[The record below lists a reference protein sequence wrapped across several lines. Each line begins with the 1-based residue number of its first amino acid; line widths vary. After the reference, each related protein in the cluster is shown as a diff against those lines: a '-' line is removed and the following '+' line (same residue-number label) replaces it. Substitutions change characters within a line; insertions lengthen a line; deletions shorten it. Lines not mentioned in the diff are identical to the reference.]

1 MRKHLEDVMADYE
14 EMSKLVDGAYKNILE
29 KFNPCARQL
38 ISAGKTYLKALHGAV
53 AASKGYVDAITRLA
67 RHAHQATWGGCT
79 DIGTAL
85 MQLVDVQKEIE
96 TQQMNILKAFYVDL
110 IVPLESN
117 IEKDAKV
124 VATEQKRFLQ
134 QNKTHQEAYLKVA
147 SVIKKQRK
155 KNRSSRGG
163 NVEKEIKQM
172 QALEEEKGKL
182 DGFCESSLKQAITQE
197 RRRFGFVL
205 ERQCSLVKHYLA
217 YTAKGHALLQ
227 HNVEGWLD
235 IVRTRETLPES
246 IGKIFRTVPEFRL
259 PVHSSSEYACS
270 GILSDPESSSSS
282 LRQSTSLYG
291 GVLGSSLLRKTRSTD
306 ASCLDLRSLSG
317 AVETTAFIRP
327 ISRAKS
333 DFNLASST
341 ASLDSGEYVN
351 PTRTKGSLSPELGP
365 GDRPRVRALYSYL
378 SSGEHQ
384 LSFHEGDVIVLVG
397 SRNGGWQYGVNLRNN
412 RCGWFPIAYTEPHD
426 FGDISDFESFI
437 SGSDSSPAVPSSSS
451 ESSGGS
457 TGVSL
462 RWRPQSFGASQDMAF
477 RVGLP
482 SAPAPRRPLSSFAD
496 NYLFRQPPSPF
507 HLRLDTGGPAE
518 SATQPH
524 HRGLQPRPS
533 SATLQPA
540 ATLYGTTNT
549 PAATSAAEPAG
560 RFGTGGPAAATA
572 AAATGGPPPTDH
584 LLRPPSASAASTPAS
599 GPPPATIHPLYHHLP
614 GGVALRPPRR
624 SMTSP
629 FPFPMVPPK
638 LPPSTSH
645 HSSSDSGFCN
655 DSSGQGGGGGAG
667 GKVTPCCSSSAEEVE
682 EEKAEDEVERS
693 KEQEEAEEREKAEA
707 AEEAEDVVEDE
718 LRENAFSSV
727 KLKKVLTNDRSAPMI
742 T

>member
-1 MRKHLEDVMADYE
+1 MADYE

-67 RHAHQATWGGCT
+67 RHAQQATWGGCT

-124 VATEQKRFLQ
+124 VASEQKRFLQ

-246 IGKIFRTVPEFRL
+246 IGKIFRDVPEFRL

-270 GILSDPESSSSS
+270 GILSDPESSTSS

-317 AVETTAFIRP
+317 GVETTAFIRP

-365 GDRPRVRALYSYL
+365 ADRPRVRALYSYL

-437 SGSDSSPAVPSSSS
+437 SS
-451 ESSGGS
+451 
-457 TGVSL
+457 
-462 RWRPQSFGASQDMAF
+462 ASH
-477 RVGLP
+477 
-482 SAPAPRRPLSSFAD
+482 RRPSTYGWTPVAQPSPPPSPIIESYNPVLLQPRFNQPPPFMGPRTPPPPPPPPSLPEDSEPEDLPLPPWQQEHRPARTTTSAQPVPPPPPPPP
-496 NYLFRQPPSPF
+496 LPAQHQPPS
-507 HLRLDTGGPAE
+507 
-518 SATQPH
+518 
-524 HRGLQPRPS
+524 
-533 SATLQPA
+533 TLS
-540 ATLYGTTNT
+540 TTT
-549 PAATSAAEPAG
+549 FRE
-560 RFGTGGPAAATA
+560 
-572 AAATGGPPPTDH
+572 
-584 LLRPPSASAASTPAS
+584 AS
-599 GPPPATIHPLYHHLP
+599 
-614 GGVALRPPRR
+614 R
-624 SMTSP
+624 
-629 FPFPMVPPK
+629 
-638 LPPSTSH
+638 
-645 HSSSDSGFCN
+645 
-655 DSSGQGGGGGAG
+655 
-667 GKVTPCCSSSAEEVE
+667 
-682 EEKAEDEVERS
+682 
-693 KEQEEAEEREKAEA
+693 
-707 AEEAEDVVEDE
+707 
-718 LRENAFSSV
+718 
-727 KLKKVLTNDRSAPMI
+727 
-742 T
+742 

>member
-1 MRKHLEDVMADYE
+1 
-14 EMSKLVDGAYKNILE
+14 
-29 KFNPCARQL
+29 
-38 ISAGKTYLKALHGAV
+38 
-53 AASKGYVDAITRLA
+53 
-67 RHAHQATWGGCT
+67 
-79 DIGTAL
+79 

-124 VATEQKRFLQ
+124 VASEQKRFLQ

-163 NVEKEIKQM
+163 NVDKEIKQM

-246 IGKIFRTVPEFRL
+246 IGKIFRDVPEFRL

-270 GILSDPESSSSS
+270 GILSDPESSTSS

-291 GVLGSSLLRKTRSTD
+291 GVLGSNLLRKTRSTD

-317 AVETTAFIRP
+317 GVETTAFIRP

-365 GDRPRVRALYSYL
+365 ADRPRVRALYSYL

-457 TGVSL
+457 TGVSH
-462 RWRPQSFGASQDMAF
+462 RWRPQSFGASQDVAF

-496 NYLFRQPPSPF
+496 TYLFRQPPSPF

-518 SATQPH
+518 SAAQPH

-540 ATLYGTTNT
+540 TALYG
-549 PAATSAAEPAG
+549 PANPTAAASATEPAG
-560 RFGTGGPAAATA
+560 RFGAGGPAATTVA
-572 AAATGGPPPTDH
+572 AGTPTSTDH
-584 LLRPPSASAASTPAS
+584 HLRPAGSSSAASTPAS
-599 GPPPATIHPLYHHLP
+599 GAAPATIHPLHHHLP

-629 FPFPMVPPK
+629 FPFPMLPPR
-638 LPPSTSH
+638 LPPSTSL

-655 DSSGQGGGGGAG
+655 DSSGQGSSTGGGGG
-667 GKVTPCCSSSAEEVE
+667 GDKVTPSCSSSAEEVE
-682 EEKAEDEVERS
+682 EEKAEGEVERS
-693 KEQEEAEEREKAEA
+693 KEEEEEEEREKAEA
-707 AEEAEDVVEDE
+707 AEEAEDVVEEE